1 MACNNIPVNA
11 LSVKN
16 FTGQNIKLTLIKTT
30 LADDGEAAY
39 GADGSLTISKLGPT
53 YVIPPQL
60 DPSRWT
66 MLGDWYPTYNGYTA
80 QTSDGLYS
88 MSGAMRSGTSIPGAM
103 DNFNNCNNGS
113 IVLCAS
119 DGCYDSNGQAVNVE
133 YTYGSVPM
141 TTDGAYYGKYG
152 GPVGV
157 LIDMFTNAA
166 TSTTTIINNFKL
178 IIFLFILAIV
188 GCIVGIVVLFRSKQ
202 IN

>member
-1 MACNNIPVNA
+1 
-11 LSVKN
+11 
-16 FTGQNIKLTLIKTT
+16 
-30 LADDGEAAY
+30 
-39 GADGSLTISKLGPT
+39 
-53 YVIPPQL
+53 
-60 DPSRWT
+60 
-66 MLGDWYPTYNGYTA
+66 
-80 QTSDGLYS
+80 
-88 MSGAMRSGTSIPGAM
+88 
-103 DNFNNCNNGS
+103 
-113 IVLCAS
+113 
-119 DGCYDSNGQAVNVE
+119 
-133 YTYGSVPM
+133 M